1 MDTIDVSN
9 LNRQFLFRARHVGQP
24 KASVAA
30 TAAAA
35 LAPEDV
41 EVFVGS
47 GDNGNGGGSVKEAS
61 TTPTAAAAA
70 AATATV
76 GTRIPKAQITP
87 HRGDVRSPDYGVSF
101 FQKFD
106 LVLNGLDNVAARRH
120 VNRLALAAR
129 VPLVESGTAGHLGQ
143 VTVHFKGLRDGLTLS
158 QQRGEEDEREQQ
170 QQEQQKT
177 EGEKGGGA
185 LPPPP
190 SSLLS
195 TECYEC
201 SAKPAPKSF
210 PVCTIRSTPEK
221 PIHCVV
227 WAKELMFARL
237 LGPPDAVSDLEK
249 GGGGGGEDGGEEGGG
264 GGEEEEE
271 QKTATKN
278 SNKPSLLRAEGE
290 SVPSYCSRVYS
301 RLFDSDVR
309 EAAALD
315 ELWESRPR
323 PAPLPL
329 EALLLAGGSD
339 AAAASS
345 PSSSSS
351 LAAAVEAIERTVVEK
366 ASHAST
372 SFNPASFSAAR
383 ALGLANDHARWPV
396 SSWARLF
403 LGALA
408 GFHALRA
415 SDVGAAAF
423 DKDDRLG
430 CELVC
435 AGAALRAAAFRI
447 GGGNGGGGGGESSG
461 EIPPPPPITVF
472 EAKGMAGNIVH
483 ALATTNAVVAGLIVA
498 EALKLVAGCPSSC
511 KVTWIR
517 AVGGGD
523 GGSGASGGR
532 LLVAG
537 APPPPAAGCAVCG
550 RARLELECDPASFT
564 LAELVGDVLKG
575 RLALIAPTLICSST
589 EGGGNGGG
597 GGGGGTFYWE
607 DPQPANGGGECDLD
621 EDEVEQYSRLLPSA
635 LAALPGGGLGA
646 GAVVAV
652 KDQAQAIDLHLLIV
666 QKKEKEKK
674 EEEDEEEGG
683 GGEGEGGG
691 RKTGRDEEEARFVLR
706 GAAPVAAAAA
716 AAAEEG
722 KEKASSPSSSSDLE
736 ILPEAATGKEEVA
749 WGGGAEPEVPDAV
762 DAAEALAAEEARKG
776 KEEAA
781 AAVAA
786 ATAATEQEQPAAAA
800 EEKQQEEKQQ
810 PSSPDEPPSS
820 KRPRRA
826 AAEKGRETVREALRG
841 NNAAR
846 GGGGGGGRGGGGGGK
861 KKRTK

>member
-532 LLVAG
+532 LLVGCDALDLAVHGIGPGVHARTDAG
-537 APPPPAAGCAVCG
+537 VHGLVDARLDLLGRG
-550 RARLELECDPASFT
+550 RAL
-564 LAELVGDVLKG
+564 
-575 RLALIAPTLICSST
+575 
-589 EGGGNGGG
+589 
-597 GGGGGTFYWE
+597 
-607 DPQPANGGGECDLD
+607 GGEH
-621 EDEVEQYSRLLPSA
+621 A
-635 LAALPGGGLGA
+635 
-646 GAVVAV
+646 
-652 KDQAQAIDLHLLIV
+652 
-666 QKKEKEKK
+666 
-674 EEEDEEEGG
+674 
-683 GGEGEGGG
+683 
-691 RKTGRDEEEARFVLR
+691 
-706 GAAPVAAAAA
+706 
-716 AAAEEG
+716 
-722 KEKASSPSSSSDLE
+722 
-736 ILPEAATGKEEVA
+736 
-749 WGGGAEPEVPDAV
+749 
-762 DAAEALAAEEARKG
+762 
-776 KEEAA
+776 
-781 AAVAA
+781 
-786 ATAATEQEQPAAAA
+786 
-800 EEKQQEEKQQ
+800 
-810 PSSPDEPPSS
+810 
-820 KRPRRA
+820 
-826 AAEKGRETVREALRG
+826 
-841 NNAAR
+841 
-846 GGGGGGGRGGGGGGK
+846 
-861 KKRTK
+861 